1 MLGERLYP
9 LIAIFEPERAGKI
22 TAFEATQFSRICPGK
37 CSICHADAA
46 FACHL
51 RHLLSPHPYH
61 TLRRKLEA
69 GTPLPMSLRAFAVAR
84 AAEGRSARAG
94 RDLQQRR
101 PPLYVCY
108 YYPLQHAFDR
118 RASLRALMAE
128 SDIRQSQAQSR
139 NQWIKPVAAQT
150 RCGPGYQTCK
160 LNKAVSIHVRARLI
174 SSPTAPP
181 APPAAAAKNGRG
193 W

>member
-1 MLGERLYP
+1 M
-9 LIAIFEPERAGKI
+9 RACMVAAWWRVEEQRGAARMDGRPS
-22 TAFEATQFSRICPGK
+22 AFKRVSRSLEATQFSRIGYP
-37 CSICHADAA
+37 DAA

-101 PPLYVCY
+101 LPLYVCY
-108 YYPLQHAFDR
+108 YYPLIFR
-118 RASLRALMAE
+118 LRAVRRFGHFALR
-128 SDIRQSQAQSR
+128 SPSVS
-139 NQWIKPVAAQT
+139 
-150 RCGPGYQTCK
+150 PG
-160 LNKAVSIHVRARLI
+160 R
-174 SSPTAPP
+174 P
-181 APPAAAAKNGRG
+181 APILSNARTLIRPS
-193 W
+193 

>member
-1 MLGERLYP
+1 M
-9 LIAIFEPERAGKI
+9 RACLVAAWWRVEEQRGAARMDGRPS
-22 TAFEATQFSRICPGK
+22 AFKRVSRSLEATQFSRICPGK

-69 GTPLPMSLRAFAVAR
+69 GTPLPMSLRAFAAAR

-94 RDLQQRR
+94 RDLQQRH

-108 YYPLQHAFDR
+108 YYPLLSR
-118 RASLRALMAE
+118 GRSWASSRALSVKFE
-128 SDIRQSQAQSR
+128 IYP
-139 NQWIKPVAAQT
+139 NH
-150 RCGPGYQTCK
+150 Y
-160 LNKAVSIHVRARLI
+160 
-174 SSPTAPP
+174 
-181 APPAAAAKNGRG
+181 
-193 W
+193 

>member
-1 MLGERLYP
+1 MVQRGWTVG
-9 LIAIFEPERAGKI
+9 RARSN
-22 TAFEATQFSRICPGK
+22 AFEATQFSRICPGK

-101 PPLYVCY
+101 LPLYVCY
-108 YYPLQHAFDR
+108 YYPLIFR
-118 RASLRALMAE
+118 LRAVRRFGHFALR
-128 SDIRQSQAQSR
+128 SPSVS
-139 NQWIKPVAAQT
+139 
-150 RCGPGYQTCK
+150 PG
-160 LNKAVSIHVRARLI
+160 R
-174 SSPTAPP
+174 P
-181 APPAAAAKNGRG
+181 APILSNARTLIRPS
-193 W
+193 

>member
-1 MLGERLYP
+1 MVQRGWTVG
-9 LIAIFEPERAGKI
+9 RARSN
-22 TAFEATQFSRICPGK
+22 AFEATQFSRICPGK

-69 GTPLPMSLRAFAVAR
+69 GTPLPMSLRAFAAAR

-94 RDLQQRR
+94 RDLQQRH

-108 YYPLQHAFDR
+108 YYPLEFENVA
-118 RASLRALMAE
+118 RA
-128 SDIRQSQAQSR
+128 
-139 NQWIKPVAAQT
+139 P
-150 RCGPGYQTCK
+150 C
-160 LNKAVSIHVRARLI
+160 
-174 SSPTAPP
+174 
-181 APPAAAAKNGRG
+181 
-193 W
+193 

>member
-1 MLGERLYP
+1 MQRGWTVG
-9 LIAIFEPERAGKI
+9 RARSNACRVRSKRRNSAESG
-22 TAFEATQFSRICPGK
+22 C
-37 CSICHADAA
+37 ADAA

-108 YYPLQHAFDR
+108 YYPLVADPSLDQQSVTQNAKAQSQTAPPHATAPTRTAVGGNNGWLDFCSDAHGHR
-118 RASLRALMAE
+118 RTWLMHAAGCVMAAIADTLRALTA
-128 SDIRQSQAQSR
+128 SSKCLRTSRAIR
-139 NQWIKPVAAQT
+139 V
-150 RCGPGYQTCK
+150 
-160 LNKAVSIHVRARLI
+160 
-174 SSPTAPP
+174 
-181 APPAAAAKNGRG
+181 
-193 W
+193 

>member
-1 MLGERLYP
+1 MVQRGWTVG
-9 LIAIFEPERAGKI
+9 RARSN
-22 TAFEATQFSRICPGK
+22 AFEATQFSRICPGK
-37 CSICHADAA
+37 CSIGYPDAA

-101 PPLYVCY
+101 LPLYVCY
-108 YYPLQHAFDR
+108 YYPLTKE
-118 RASLRALMAE
+118 L
-128 SDIRQSQAQSR
+128 
-139 NQWIKPVAAQT
+139 
-150 RCGPGYQTCK
+150 
-160 LNKAVSIHVRARLI
+160 
-174 SSPTAPP
+174 SSSGVVT
-181 APPAAAAKNGRG
+181 GTFLD
-193 W
+193 